1 MKLDTRS
8 PVRSVLHNETSERGA
23 SGSAVQ
29 PENERRRVRRVLR
42 LRQPELCL
50 LFLRNTIKPLS
61 VRDNGDERY
70 KKIGRKMTLTRI
82 KCRNDVSC
90 KSSPVEEF
98 IALACLEVSGMLVEV
113 ECPCHTRQLLTNHV
127 LLSTIICELRQSQLS
142 FCATIIFTHKCRCYR
157 RRTCPVE
164 ACGRS

>member
-1 MKLDTRS
+1 MSPPSEEHPGPPFSQRTSGVESDEFCASVSLKLS
-8 PVRSVLHNETSERGA
+8 I
-23 SGSAVQ
+23 
-29 PENERRRVRRVLR
+29 
-42 LRQPELCL
+42 

-127 LLSTIICELRQSQLS
+127 LLSTIICELRQSTIFLCDNHIHVQVSLLS
-142 FCATIIFTHKCRCYR
+142 
-157 RRTCPVE
+157 P
-164 ACGRS
+164 